1 MQGILHGTFTLV
13 TWGYNTA
20 GSFHIAVS
28 KLSKLG
34 VAQQALIW
42 SSERQGIQEASAVY
56 YIYVHIYDPNTDKPQ
71 KSNYYDIP

>member
-1 MQGILHGTFTLV
+1 MQGILHGTFTFV

-34 VAQQALIW
+34 VAQQALIL

-56 YIYVHIYDPNTDKPQ
+56 IYTYI
-71 KSNYYDIP
+71 